1 MKKVISLLLVVMMIF
16 SLAACAQKPAE
27 TAPAEEPAEETPA
40 TETPAEPYKAALLLN
55 GSLGDKSFF
64 DSANEGLQKLKVE
77 LGEDVFDFK
86 VEQMGA
92 TAADEP
98 KWAPTLLDYCETG
111 EYDVIIIGTW
121 QMIEALADAAAQF
134 PDQKFMFFDETFDFT
149 SGDYKN
155 IYNVLYK
162 QNEVSFLVGAA
173 AAMMT
178 TDESLPMIDPATKNI
193 GFLGGMEN
201 PIINDFL
208 LGYIQG
214 AKYVEPDV
222 KVAIAYVGNFY
233 DSAAG
238 KDLALAQYQQGGVDV
253 GYNVAG
259 AAGLG
264 QIEAAVDANRYAFG
278 VDSDQAA
285 LLPEKADF
293 IPTSA
298 LKNVGNSLYRAITL
312 DMEEKLEYG
321 VAESLGFAEGGVN
334 LVKDAH
340 YEGMLSEEIRTKIDE
355 LEAKIISGEIVV
367 DTAMGKTTEEIE
379 AIKASVQ
386 Q

>member
-1 MKKVISLLLVVMMIF
+1 MQKLGGIKMKRVLSLILAVVMVL
-16 SLAACAQKPAE
+16 SLAACAQEPKATPGE
-27 TAPAEEPAEETPA
+27 T
-40 TETPAEPYKAALLLN
+40 YKAALLLN
-55 GSLGDKSFF
+55 GTLGDKSFF
-64 DSANEGLQKLKVE
+64 DSANEGLEKLRDE
-77 LGEDVFDFK
+77 LGKDVFDFK

-98 KWAPTLLDYCETG
+98 RWAPTLLDYCETK

-121 QMIEALADAAAQF
+121 QMIEALEAAAKEF
-134 PDQKFMFFDETFDFT
+134 PDQKFMFFDETYAFAN
-149 SGDYKN
+149 GEKN
-155 IYNVLYK
+155 VYNVLYK
-162 QNEVSFLVGAA
+162 QNEVSFLIGAA
-173 AAMMT
+173 AALMT
-178 TDESLPMIDPATKNI
+178 TDERLPMVDPKTKTI

-214 AKYVEPDV
+214 AKHVLPDV
-222 KVAIAYVGNFY
+222 KVAIGYVGNFY

-238 KDLALAQYQQGGVDV
+238 KDIALVQYQSGGVDV

-264 QIEAAVDANRYAFG
+264 QIEAAEVAKRYAFG

-285 LLPEKADF
+285 LLPDQAEF

-298 LKNVGNSLYRAITL
+298 LKNVGNSLMRAIKL
-312 DMEEKLEYG
+312 DLEGKLGYG
-321 VAESLGFAEGGVN
+321 SAESLGFAEGGVN

-340 YEGMLSEEIRTKIDE
+340 YEEMLPEDIRTKIDE
-355 LEAKIISGEIVV
+355 LEKDIIDGKIVV
-367 DTAMGKTTEEIE
+367 DTALGKSQEEVE
-379 AIKASVQ
+379 AIKATVK
-386 Q
+386 

>member
-1 MKKVISLLLVVMMIF
+1 MQKLGGFKMKRVLSLVLAVVMVL
-16 SLAACAQKPAE
+16 SLAACAQTPKANEGE
-27 TAPAEEPAEETPA
+27 T
-40 TETPAEPYKAALLLN
+40 YKAALLLN
-55 GSLGDKSFF
+55 GTLGDKSFF
-64 DSANEGLQKLKVE
+64 DSANEGLEKLRTE
-77 LGEDVFDFK
+77 LGKDVFDFK

-98 KWAPTLLDYCETG
+98 KWTPTLLDYCETG

-121 QMIEALADAAAQF
+121 QMIEGLADAATQF
-134 PDQKFMFFDETFDFT
+134 PDQKFMFFDESFDFS
-149 SGDYKN
+149 SGEFKN

-178 TDESLPMIDPATKNI
+178 TDDRLPMVDPATKSI

-214 AKYVEPDV
+214 AKHILPDV
-222 KVAIAYVGNFY
+222 KVALGYVGDFY
-233 DSAAG
+233 DSAKG
-238 KDLALAQYQQGGVDV
+238 KDIALVQYQSGGVDV

-264 QIEAAVDANRYAFG
+264 QIEAAEVAKRYAFG

-285 LLPEKADF
+285 LLPDQAEF

-298 LKNVGNSLYRAITL
+298 LKNVGNSLLRAIKL
-312 DMEEKLEYG
+312 DLEGKLAYG
-321 VAESLGFAEGGVN
+321 AAESLGFAEGGVN

-340 YEGMLSEEIRTKIDE
+340 YEEMLPEDIRTKIDE
-355 LEAKIISGEIVV
+355 LEQEIIDGKIVV
-367 DTAMGKTTEEIE
+367 DSALGKTQEEID

-386 Q
+386 

>member
-1 MKKVISLLLVVMMIF
+1 MMQKLGGIKMKKALSLLLVVVMVF
-16 SLAACAQKPAE
+16 SLTACTQQPGAKEGE
-27 TAPAEEPAEETPA
+27 T
-40 TETPAEPYKAALLLN
+40 YKAALLLN
-55 GSLGDKSFF
+55 GTLGDKSFF
-64 DSANEGLQKLKVE
+64 DSAHDGLVRLRDE
-77 LGEDVFDFK
+77 LGSDVFDFD

-98 KWAPTLLDYCETG
+98 KWAPTLLDFCETG

-121 QMIEALADAAAQF
+121 QMIEGLEDAATQF
-134 PDQKFMFFDETFDFT
+134 PNQKFIFFDETFDF
-149 SGDYKN
+149 SKGDFDN

-173 AAMMT
+173 AALMT
-178 TDESLPMIDPATKNI
+178 RDERLPMVDPETKAI

-214 AKYVEPDV
+214 AKHVEPDI
-222 KVAIAYVGNFY
+222 KVAIGYVGDFW
-233 DSAAG
+233 DSAKG
-238 KDLALAQYQQGGVDV
+238 KDIALVQYQSGGVDV

-264 QIEAAVDANRYAFG
+264 QIEAAEVAKRYAFG

-285 LLPEKADF
+285 LLPDQAEY

-298 LKNVGNSLYRAITL
+298 LKNVGNSLIRAIKL
-312 DMEEKLEYG
+312 DLEGKLAYG
-321 VAESLGFAEGGVN
+321 SAESLGFAEGGVN

-340 YEGMLSEEIRTKIDE
+340 YEEMLPEDIRTKIDE
-355 LEAKIISGEIVV
+355 LEKDIIDGKIVV
-367 DTAMGKTTEEIE
+367 DTALGKTTEEIE

-386 Q
+386 

>member
-1 MKKVISLLLVVMMIF
+1 MQKLGGFKMKRVLSLVLAVVMVL
-16 SLAACAQKPAE
+16 SLAACAQTPKASEGE
-27 TAPAEEPAEETPA
+27 T
-40 TETPAEPYKAALLLN
+40 YKAALLLN
-55 GSLGDKSFF
+55 GTLGDKSFF
-64 DSANEGLQKLKVE
+64 DSANEGLEKLRTE
-77 LGEDVFDFK
+77 LGADVFDFK

-98 KWAPTLLDYCETG
+98 KWAPTLLDFCETG

-121 QMIEALADAAAQF
+121 QMIEGLADAATQF
-134 PDQKFMFFDETFDFT
+134 PDQKFMFFDESFDFS
-149 SGDYKN
+149 SGDFKN

-178 TDESLPMIDPATKNI
+178 TDESLPMIDPATKSI

-214 AKYVEPDV
+214 AKHVLPDV
-222 KVAIAYVGNFY
+222 KVALGYVGNFY

-238 KDLALAQYQQGGVDV
+238 KDIALVQYQSGGVDV

-264 QIEAAVDANRYAFG
+264 QIEAAEVAKRYAFG

-285 LLPEKADF
+285 LLPDQAEY

-298 LKNVGNSLYRAITL
+298 LKNVGNSLIRAIKL
-312 DMEEKLEYG
+312 DLEGKLTYG
-321 VAESLGFAEGGVN
+321 AAESLGFAEGGVN

-340 YEGMLSEEIRTKIDE
+340 YEEMLPEDIRTKIDE
-355 LEAKIISGEIVV
+355 LEQEIIDGKIVV
-367 DTAMGKTTEEIE
+367 DSALGKTQEEID

-386 Q
+386 